1 MFWEGFGFGAFA
13 GAFIGACLGAI
24 AVAFLVVGKKGD

>member
-24 AVAFLVVGKKGD
+24 AVAFFVVGKKGN